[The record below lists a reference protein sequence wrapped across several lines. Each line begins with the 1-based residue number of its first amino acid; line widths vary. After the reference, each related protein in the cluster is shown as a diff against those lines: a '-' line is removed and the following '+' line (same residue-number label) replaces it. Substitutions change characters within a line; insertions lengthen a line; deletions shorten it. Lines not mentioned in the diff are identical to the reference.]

1 MIANKDSVM
10 ANPMPIAYKCV
21 YPDSYAVTDILA
33 DLHFHLMYNR
43 PLVLSP
49 LPLHSC
55 SLLWHDLKRLR
66 LYTEFSKRNA
76 WHATVAFSQYSYFPF
91 VRTNFFF
98 KLQQN
103 SIIPTDACYLS
114 LSNLVQLVSAF
125 TLTLFK
131 QRIFHVSTFCVSVI
145 YLFFHS
151 KKYFI
156 LRTTVIISRGVK
168 KKIKQLEAN
177 LPSYHR
183 CKALQRHVEHAL
195 NELYENVGKND
206 SIQISWSSTLF
217 FNYELIHSPPFVCNV
232 FQFCLVF
239 CLFFFLSISHTTSS
253 MVLTHRTLDLVT
265 LAK

>member
-1 MIANKDSVM
+1 M
-10 ANPMPIAYKCV
+10 ACYRRFFPVFI
-21 YPDSYAVTDILA
+21 
-33 DLHFHLMYNR
+33 
-43 PLVLSP
+43 
-49 LPLHSC
+49 
-55 SLLWHDLKRLR
+55 
-66 LYTEFSKRNA
+66 FS
-76 WHATVAFSQYSYFPF
+76 
-91 VRTNFFF
+91 VRTYEFFF

-195 NELYENVGKND
+195 NELYENVEKWLYSNFME
-206 SIQISWSSTLF
+206 QRTLF
-217 FNYELIHSPPFVCNV
+217 QLRAHPLSSICVQRISILSRV
-232 FQFCLVF
+232 LS
-239 CLFFFLSISHTTSS
+239 FFFLSISHTTSS
-253 MVLTHRTLDLVT
+253 MALTHRTLDLVT
-265 LAK
+265 LVK